1 LPVSAHEC
9 GIFEAIEPGD
19 SLSEISQRCDIPIDD
34 LYLYNPEIDALDLP
48 IGTALNLAPPAPQL
62 PEGMSPQVAYETLT
76 GFYAHNGICLGQ
88 EVIVELNSTSV
99 SFGETRCTI
108 SQVHAIHGTF
118 VIHTSGCQS
127 EGEQSPAQV
136 IQISPLE
143 DGSISYGS
151 DGEFTLDLCSDI

>member
-1 LPVSAHEC
+1 MYRCFFILAFISPLPVSAHEC

-76 GFYAHNGICLGQ
+76 GFYAHNGICLG
-88 EVIVELNSTSV
+88 
-99 SFGETRCTI
+99 RCTI